1 MPAKLLEKKCIRC
14 GACIDECPLAAISYG
29 DNNMPVVD
37 EAICDD
43 CGACEKVC
51 CTQALVL

>member
-1 MPAKLLEKKCIRC
+1 MPAKLLEKNCIFC